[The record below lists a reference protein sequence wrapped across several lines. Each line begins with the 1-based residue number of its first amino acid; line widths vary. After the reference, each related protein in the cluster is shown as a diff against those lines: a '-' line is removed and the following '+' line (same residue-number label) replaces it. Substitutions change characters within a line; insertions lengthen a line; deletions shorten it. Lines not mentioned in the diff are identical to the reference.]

1 MINRNNKRSVK
12 KLWVE
17 VHEELYD
24 KLQQLAKKRNITFTK
39 YINRSLLRSL
49 LRDELHENSEKEFNR

>member
-1 MINRNNKRSVK
+1 MKQKKKRYVK

-17 VHEELYD
+17 IHEELYD
-24 KLQQLAKKRNITFTK
+24 KLQECATKRNITFTK

-49 LRDELHENSEKEFNR
+49 LRDESYESNQETVS

>member
-1 MINRNNKRSVK
+1 MKNVKRSVK

-17 VHEELYD
+17 IHKDLYER
-24 KLQQLAKKRNITFTK
+24 LQQCATKRNVTFTK

-49 LRDELHENSEKEFNR
+49 LRDESHENCEEEYKK